1 MIRKLTAT
9 SLATLTLALAGV
21 AGTGAAFAAGG
32 HSTKP
37 VSELRE
43 TPSKD
48 TVSPDRASA
57 DSHVDVSA
65 DSVSADG

>member
-9 SLATLTLALAGV
+9 SLATLALAGV
-21 AGTGAAFAAGG
+21 AGTGAAFSAGS

-57 DSHVDVSA
+57 KA
-65 DSVSADG
+65 

>member
-9 SLATLTLALAGV
+9 SLATLALAGV
-21 AGTGAAFAAGG
+21 AGTGAAFAAAS

-48 TVSPDRASA
+48 SVSPDRTSA
-57 DSHVDVSA
+57 DSHVDGSA
-65 DSVSADG
+65 DSVSADR